1 MCGAALDH
9 LRKAAQ
15 TGGAGQAVR
24 YSQGGV
30 QFPTGGTARERFG
43 FPLKPSGQQIRC
55 NSGADGIVRMKEN
68 GVNLPRN
75 GRALRHI
82 PLIYVGMKG
91 QHMNQTSY
99 KGAAY
104 MVAAGV
110 MFALANAI
118 TWTVTYKMGFK
129 AQSDAFWQYAIATV
143 FSLPFIWRTGLAAM
157 KTAHPVLHGVRVV
170 LAVLGVQAFTQA
182 FASGMAPW
190 HVIALVM
197 TSPFFVMVGA
207 ALLLGERVG
216 PNRWI
221 AASLGFAGAMILLRP
236 WENGFTLTLLLPMV
250 AAICWGGSSLIT
262 KRLTRDEPQTAITM
276 WLLVLLV
283 PINGLFSW
291 QAGFEV
297 PSGTILWLLIAG
309 GALMYLAQH
318 CLTLSYAAADA
329 AFVQPFDD
337 LKLFSNIAVSW
348 LVLSFAPEGSYW
360 AGIVL
365 VLAGSAYL
373 LWSEREGR
381 MPAVPA

>member
-1 MCGAALDH
+1 
-9 LRKAAQ
+9 
-15 TGGAGQAVR
+15 
-24 YSQGGV
+24 
-30 QFPTGGTARERFG
+30 
-43 FPLKPSGQQIRC
+43 
-55 NSGADGIVRMKEN
+55 
-68 GVNLPRN
+68 
-75 GRALRHI
+75 
-82 PLIYVGMKG
+82 
-91 QHMNQTSY
+91 MNQTNSL
-99 KGAAY
+99 KGAAF

-110 MFALANAI
+110 LFALANAI

-129 AQSDAFWQYAIATV
+129 AQSDAFWQYAIATL
-143 FSLPFIWRTGLAAM
+143 FSLPFIWRSGLASM
-157 KTAHPVLHGVRVV
+157 KTRHPVLHAVRVV

-197 TSPFFVMVGA
+197 TSPFFVMIGA
-207 ALLLGERVG
+207 ALFLGEKVG

-221 AASLGFAGAMILLRP
+221 AAFIGFSGAMILLRP
-236 WENGFTLTLLLPMV
+236 WENGFTASLLYPLV
-250 AAICWGGSSLIT
+250 AAVCWGGASLIT
-262 KRLTRDEPQTAITM
+262 KRLTRDEPQSAITM

-283 PINGLFSW
+283 PINALFSL

-297 PSGTILWLLIAG
+297 PTGNILWLLLLG
-309 GALMYLAQH
+309 GVFMYLAQH

-365 VLAGSAYL
+365 VFAGSAYL
-373 LWSEREGR
+373 LWSERENRSLALTG
-381 MPAVPA
+381 

>member
-1 MCGAALDH
+1 
-9 LRKAAQ
+9 
-15 TGGAGQAVR
+15 
-24 YSQGGV
+24 
-30 QFPTGGTARERFG
+30 
-43 FPLKPSGQQIRC
+43 
-55 NSGADGIVRMKEN
+55 
-68 GVNLPRN
+68 
-75 GRALRHI
+75 
-82 PLIYVGMKG
+82 
-91 QHMNQTSY
+91 MNQSNSY
-99 KGAAY
+99 KGAAF

-129 AQSDAFWQYAIATV
+129 PQSDAFWQYAIATV
-143 FSLPFIWRTGLAAM
+143 FSLPFIWRSGLAGM
-157 KTAHPVLHGVRVV
+157 RTSHPVLHIVRVV

-197 TSPFFVMVGA
+197 TSPFFVMLGA
-207 ALLLGERVG
+207 ALFLGEKVG

-221 AASLGFAGAMILLRP
+221 AATLGFSGAMILLRP
-236 WENGFTLTLLLPMV
+236 WENGFTTTLLLPLV
-250 AAICWGGSSLIT
+250 AAVCWGGASLIT
-262 KRLTRDEPQTAITM
+262 KRLTRDEAQTSITM

-283 PINGLFSW
+283 PINGLFSL

-297 PSGTILWLLIAG
+297 PTGTILWLLLLG
-309 GALMYLAQH
+309 GVLMYLAQH

-360 AGIVL
+360 AGIAL
-365 VLAGSAYL
+365 ILAGSAYL
-373 LWSEREGR
+373 LWSERGAR
-381 MPAVPA
+381 PAAVPA